1 MRVRREVWRNG
12 LLWIAVGLLA
22 LSVAGA
28 IFFASSGPFDNP
40 SSDADTQVA
49 ELSPLAQL
57 AVPPGMEQLELL
69 SEDEALAANK
79 SLPYS
84 SDPVEAASPFRQ
96 PPEWPQA
103 ATYNSALECLTATI
117 YYEANGEGTAGQRA
131 VAQVVLNRVRHPAFP
146 SSVCGVVYQGS
157 HLRTG
162 CQFTFTCDG
171 SLLRTASAQGWS
183 RAEQV
188 ASEALK
194 GKVEPSVGM
203 ATHYHANY
211 VFPYWAPSLAKVAT
225 INTHIFYRWSGSWG
239 RRRAFRQSYTG
250 ESVDSPVI
258 ETGPLLEG
266 LDGVFLDSSVTSP
279 AGDLPQIR
287 PNRTIPLADVEVP
300 STLRADQRSGRLK
313 LDETPSELTVQ
324 AKRNA
329 DGAAAGDGS

>member
-1 MRVRREVWRNG
+1 M
-12 LLWIAVGLLA
+12 LLWTAVGMLALLA
-22 LSVAGA
+22 AGA
-28 IFFASSGPFDNP
+28 IFLSGWGRSEKLSSGVDTP
-40 SSDADTQVA
+40 SG

-57 AVPPGMEQLELL
+57 AVPPGMEQLEPL
-69 SEDEALAANK
+69 SEEEAFAANQ

-84 SDPVEAASPFRQ
+84 GDPVEAALPFRQ
-96 PPEWPQA
+96 PAEWPQA
-103 ATYNSALECLTATI
+103 ATYDSALECLTATI
-117 YYEANGEGTAGQRA
+117 YYEANGEGAAGQRA

-194 GKVEPSVGM
+194 GRVEPSVGM

-239 RRRAFRQSYTG
+239 RRRAFSQSYTG
-250 ESVDSPVI
+250 EAVTSPVI
-258 ETGPLLEG
+258 EIAPLLDG
-266 LDGVFLDSSVTSP
+266 LDSAILDTTVTLP
-279 AGDLPQIR
+279 ADNLPQIR
-287 PNRTIPLADVEVP
+287 PNRTSPLADVEAP
-300 STLRADQRSGRLK
+300 STLRADQRSGTLK
-313 LDETPSELTVQ
+313 LDEATSELTV
-324 AKRNA
+324 KTKKNA
-329 DGAAAGDGS
+329 DGAGAVGPS

>member
-1 MRVRREVWRNG
+1 
-12 LLWIAVGLLA
+12 
-22 LSVAGA
+22 
-28 IFFASSGPFDNP
+28 
-40 SSDADTQVA
+40 
-49 ELSPLAQL
+49 
-57 AVPPGMEQLELL
+57 MEQMEFL

-79 SLPYS
+79 SLAYS

-157 HLRTG
+157 QLRTG

-183 RAEQV
+183 RAAQV

-194 GKVEPSVGM
+194 GRVEPSVGM

-239 RRRAFRQSYTG
+239 LRRAFSQSYTG
-250 ESVDSPVI
+250 ESVELPIIVPLI
-258 ETGPLLEG
+258 EDVGEAFVDT
-266 LDGVFLDSSVTSP
+266 SAASP
-279 AGDLPQIR
+279 AGNLPQIR
-287 PNRTIPLADVEVP
+287 PNRTSPLADVEVP
-300 STLRADQRSGRLK
+300 SSLRADQRSGSLK
-313 LDETPSELTVQ
+313 LDEAPPELTVK

-329 DGAAAGDGS
+329 DGAAAGGPS

>member
-1 MRVRREVWRNG
+1 MQRKLKYMRVKRKVGRNV
-12 LLWIAVGLLA
+12 LLWTAVGLMT
-22 LSVAGA
+22 LSAAGA
-28 IFFASSGPFDNP
+28 IFYSGWGRSGKLSSGR
-40 SSDADTQVA
+40 DTPIE
-49 ELSPLAQL
+49 ELSPIAQL
-57 AVPPGMEQLELL
+57 ALPPGIEQLELL

-84 SDPVEAASPFRQ
+84 DDPVEAASPFRQ
-96 PPEWPQA
+96 SADWTQA
-103 ATYNSALECLTATI
+103 ATYDSALECLSATI
-117 YYEANGEGTAGQRA
+117 YYEANGEGAAGQRA

-183 RAEQV
+183 RAERI

-239 RRRAFRQSYTG
+239 RRRAFSQAYAG
-250 ESVDSPVI
+250 ELVNSPSI
-258 ETGPLLEG
+258 ETVPLLEG
-266 LDGVFLDSSVTSP
+266 LEEAFLDTSVTSS
-279 AGDLPQIR
+279 AGDLPQSR
-287 PNRTIPLADVEVP
+287 PNRTSPLADVEAP
-300 STLRADQRSGRLK
+300 SSVRADQRSGTLK
-313 LDETPSELTVQ
+313 LDEAPSELVVE
-324 AKRNA
+324 
-329 DGAAAGDGS
+329 